1 MEEIIDLSLIFFF
14 FLLIVFIVCFILQV
28 SMKIFGRKKKHN
40 KSIEKELKNH
50 SSTQEIGTQNETGTN
65 ANDAEANWMN
75 AVTTTA
81 FITASMKSAQ
91 DHSEG
96 NNHDSNSANH
106 DNADSQD

>member
-1 MEEIIDLSLIFFF
+1 MEGII
-14 FLLIVFIVCFILQV
+14 FLLIIFIVCFILLV
-28 SMKIFGRKKKHN
+28 FMKIFGRKKQAN

-50 SSTQEIGTQNETGTN
+50 SSIQENGNHNDSGTN
-65 ANDAEANWMN
+65 TNDAEASWMN
-75 AVTTTA
+75 AVMTTSV
-81 FITASMKSAQ
+81 ITASMKSDQ